1 MVSRSRWH
9 AIGTLLTGVTS
20 TAGTGATFGFALRI
34 VRADSG
40 AAQGSKRLSAS
51 LVWPGGAAH
60 LHCGAVQDVAGSLR
74 LCRVVC
80 PQSLRVARI
89 VQG

>member
-1 MVSRSRWH
+1 MVVSRSRWQ

-20 TAGTGATFGFALRI
+20 TAGAGATFWFALRI

-40 AAQGSKRLSAS
+40 SEQGSSLSSAP

-60 LHCGAVQDVAGSLR
+60 LHGGAVQDVADSLR
-74 LCRVVC
+74 
-80 PQSLRVARI
+80 
-89 VQG
+89 